1 MPDLAGKCLQI
12 AAMPCGGREL
22 LVAVYD
28 ISKRYGRATAAAG
41 VTLALWSGEIW
52 GFVGANGAGKTTTLR
67 MLAGILKPDG
77 GSGQV
82 LGFDL
87 QREAAAIRERIGYMS
102 QRLSLYPE
110 LSVFE
115 NLRFRAAV
123 YGLRNPRAV
132 AESAICEFGLVGWAR
147 SPAGS
152 LSGGWARRLQLAA
165 SLLHSPRLL
174 LLDEPTAG
182 LDLAARQEVWRRV
195 EGLAAAG
202 AGVILCT
209 HDLMEAELCSHA
221 AFFEKGQVVA
231 ASALAEIVSGS
242 PVAAFVLCGTDVRQ
256 LAKDLTM
263 VTGVLA
269 SCPQGESLRVVADP
283 LAELDLRRFAVTR
296 GASLT
301 RAESRLEDALLA
313 RSLPTGRHQA

>member
-1 MPDLAGKCLQI
+1 MPDFSRMCSASP
-12 AAMPCGGREL
+12 AMLRCARDP
-22 LVAVYD
+22 LVAVEN
-28 ISKRYGRATAAAG
+28 ISKSYARATAVAG

-77 GSGQV
+77 GAGQV

-87 QREAAAIRERIGYMS
+87 QREAAAIRGRVGYMS

-123 YGLRNPRAV
+123 YGLRNPRAA
-132 AESAICEFGLVGWAR
+132 AESAICQFGLVRWAR
-147 SPAGS
+147 SPATS

-165 SLLHSPRLL
+165 SLLHSPGLV

-182 LDLAARQEVWRRV
+182 LDAAARQEVWRRV

-209 HDLMEAELCSHA
+209 HDLVEAERCSHA
-221 AFFEKGQVVA
+221 VFFANGHVVA
-231 ASALAEIVSGS
+231 AGPPAEIAAGS
-242 PVAAFVLCGTDVRQ
+242 RVGVFLLCGTNVRR
-256 LAKDLTM
+256 LAKD
-263 VTGVLA
+263 VTAVSGVVA
-269 SCPQGESLRVVADP
+269 SYPQGESLRVVADP
-283 LAELDLRRFAVTR
+283 LAELDLHRFAAMHA
-296 GASLT
+296 ASLA
-301 RAESRLEDALLA
+301 RAGPRLEDAILA
-313 RSLPTGRHQA
+313 RSMPMGRHQT

>member
-1 MPDLAGKCLQI
+1 MPDHARRYSAVT
-12 AAMPCGGREL
+12 AAPRCGRKL

-28 ISKRYGRATAAAG
+28 ISKRYGRATAVAG
-41 VTLALWSGEIW
+41 VTLALWSGEIC
-52 GFVGANGAGKTTTLR
+52 GLIGANGAGKTTLLR

-77 GSGQV
+77 GGGQV

-87 QREAAAIRERIGYMS
+87 QRDVAAIRERVGYMS

-123 YGLRNPRAV
+123 YGLRNAHTAV
-132 AESAICEFGLVGWAR
+132 EAAISEFGLVPWAR

-165 SLLHSPRLL
+165 SLLHSPRLV

-182 LDLAARQEVWRRV
+182 LDAAARQEVWRRV

-209 HDLMEAELCSHA
+209 HDLVEAERCSHA
-221 AFFEKGQVVA
+221 AFFANGQVVA
-231 ASALAEIVSGS
+231 AGAPAEIAAGS
-242 PVAAFVLCGTDVRQ
+242 RVGVFLLCGTNVRR
-256 LAKDLTM
+256 LAKDVTA
-263 VTGVLA
+263 VTGVVA
-269 SCPQGESLRVVADP
+269 SYPQGESLRVVADP
-283 LAELDLRRFAVTR
+283 LAELDLQRFAAMHA
-296 GASLT
+296 ASLA
-301 RAESRLEDALLA
+301 RAGPRLEDAILA
-313 RSLPTGRHQA
+313 RSMPMGRHQT